1 MPSATRRR
9 TPAPSVP
16 VEQTTLA
23 NGLRVVLAP
32 DRAAPTVAVCV
43 LYDVGFRSEPE
54 GRTGFAHLFEH
65 LMFEG
70 SWSLP
75 KLRHAELVQGNGGVF
90 NGQTRADAT
99 VYFEQLPA
107 SALELGL
114 FLEADRMR
122 AVRLDEETLA
132 NQIAVVQ
139 EEIRVNVL
147 NRPYGGFPWITLPPV
162 LFDTYNNAHNG
173 YGSFVDLEAATV
185 DDAADFFTRYYTP
198 SNAVLCLAGGF
209 DPDAALPLVE
219 RHFGSI
225 PGRRAPKRPSFAEP
239 IPTSERRQK
248 MTDPLAPL
256 PALALGYRVPD
267 PLGDLDAYLAAVV
280 STEVLTDGDA
290 SRLHQ
295 RLVKNDRCATHVGG
309 YVGTFGD
316 PFDVRDPTMLQLVA
330 YHPPDVA
337 TDTVLT
343 GLDDEVDQTVADL
356 GADELRRVVTSM
368 QAGLL
373 RELDDAVSRGLML
386 AVLEQLRGDPGLAA
400 RLPGLLAEVTPAG
413 VSEALATWVRPDSRA
428 VLEVVPGGQA

>member
-1 MPSATRRR
+1 
-9 TPAPSVP
+9 
-16 VEQTTLA
+16 
-23 NGLRVVLAP
+23 
-32 DRAAPTVAVCV
+32 VAVCV

-90 NGQTRADAT
+90 NGQTRSDAT

-107 SALELGL
+107 TALELGL

-162 LFDTYNNAHNG
+162 LFTTYNNAHNG

-185 DDAADFFTRYYTP
+185 DDAADFFTRYYAP
-198 SNAVLCLAGGF
+198 SNAVLCLAGSV
-209 DPDAALPLVE
+209 DPDTALPLVE

-225 PGRRAPKRPSFAEP
+225 PGRPAPKRPSFAEP
-239 IPTSERRQK
+239 VPTTQRRAT
-248 MTDPLAPL
+248 MVDGLAPL

-267 PLGDLDAYLAAVV
+267 PLAELDAYLAAVV
-280 STEVLTDGDA
+280 AAEVLTDGDA
-290 SRLHQ
+290 SRLHE
-295 RLVKNDRCATHVGG
+295 RLVKKERCATHVGG

-337 TDTVLT
+337 ADAVLAA
-343 GLDDEVDQTVADL
+343 LDDEVERTVADL
-356 GADELRRVVTSM
+356 EADELSRVVTSM

-373 RELDDAVSRGLML
+373 RQLDDAVARGLML

-400 RLPGLLAEVTPAG
+400 RLPGLLAEVTPAA
-413 VSEALATWVRPDSRA
+413 VSEALAAWVRPDRRA
-428 VLEVVPGGQA
+428 VLEVVPGKGA